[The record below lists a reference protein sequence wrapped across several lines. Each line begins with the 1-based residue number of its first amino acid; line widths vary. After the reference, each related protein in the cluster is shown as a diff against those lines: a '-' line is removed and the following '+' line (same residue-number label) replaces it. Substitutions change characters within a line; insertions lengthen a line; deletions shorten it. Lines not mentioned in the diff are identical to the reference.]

1 MILSWLNQLIEAEE
15 IEDEEDQAALMKAL
29 ELSMAQPE
37 LEQGMSHDHESLGL
51 IEERHLKS
59 DTYWIHTLD
68 NGQVFEVTPPDEEA
82 DGVIDEELLNQIMQG
97 LPGVNISEVR
107 KNMEDK
113 DKDKK

>member
-1 MILSWLNQLIEAEE
+1 MLVLLQGKTLGYITCQDLIFEHFTWQGMSRLKFLNQLIEAEE

-68 NGQVFEVTPPDEEA
+68 NGQVFE
-82 DGVIDEELLNQIMQG
+82 GM
-97 LPGVNISEVR
+97 
-107 KNMEDK
+107 
-113 DKDKK
+113 

>member
-1 MILSWLNQLIEAEE
+1 MILSWLKFLNQLIEAEE

-68 NGQVFEVTPPDEEA
+68 NGQVFE
-82 DGVIDEELLNQIMQG
+82 GMLF
-97 LPGVNISEVR
+97 
-107 KNMEDK
+107 
-113 DKDKK
+113 

>member
-1 MILSWLNQLIEAEE
+1 MLGFLQGKTLGYITCQDLISEHFYFPGIIGIVGRLRFLNQLKEAEE

-37 LEQGMSHDHESLGL
+37 LEQGMSHDYESLGL

-68 NGQVFEVTPPDEEA
+68 NGQVFE
-82 DGVIDEELLNQIMQG
+82 GM
-97 LPGVNISEVR
+97 
-107 KNMEDK
+107 
-113 DKDKK
+113 